1 MNIEVKSKTK
11 DEATRARI
19 VRVKLSSSKSFET
32 PTRSATST
40 EHNYK
45 IQTVDKIVSSLG
57 LGQGPP
63 TSFENE
69 IFQISKL
76 HDIEQLQRFL
86 KKNGTFS
93 NAKNEVVAKKKAYND
108 KLVIYY
114 PAFSK
119 KMFYEDNLQLG
130 IENLTTLID
139 FQVTACNLENISIPE
154 SHPNQSFDGFKKD
167 LQILSKRAIGHG
179 GKQIIPYLDMGME
192 HELFIE
198 KYRYL
203 IDSGYPVIGTVYR
216 SLNEH
221 YPNFR
226 YLQDRDDDI
235 LIICSGVNRYWQ
247 SNWTTAYIHVPNFWG
262 IDVTSLESKPAPPK
276 KDQFGNYLPREPKLI
291 DDIKRFDQSSLGI
304 IKLKSHKNRYGT
316 DLNCDCAVCSG
327 KNIDDFKNEYSRDS
341 KGNIDTD
348 ILETFCKLH
357 ETYASTSEFNNER
370 KFIEQDDSKTY
381 IDYHQFLNE
390 CIKKNKQ

>member
-1 MNIEVKSKTK
+1 MSIDVKSKIK
-11 DEATRARI
+11 DEATGARI

-40 EHNYK
+40 EHNYR
-45 IQTVDKIVSSLG
+45 IQAIDKIVSSSG
-57 LGQGPP
+57 LGQGPS

-69 IFQISKL
+69 IFQVSKI

-86 KKNGTFS
+86 KKNGTFNS
-93 NAKNEVVAKKKAYND
+93 AKKEVVAKKKAYED
-108 KLVIYY
+108 KLVVYY
-114 PAFSK
+114 PAFSG
-119 KMFYEDNLQLG
+119 KMFYKENKQLG
-130 IENLTTLID
+130 IQNLTTLID
-139 FQVTACNLENISIPE
+139 FQVTGCNLDNISVPE
-154 SHPNQSFDGFKKD
+154 SHPNQNFDDFKKD
-167 LQILSKRAIGHG
+167 LQILSKRALGHG

-203 IDSGYPVIGTVYR
+203 IDSGYPIIGTVYR

-226 YLQDRDDDI
+226 YLQERDDDI
-235 LIICSGVNRYWQ
+235 LIICSGVDRYWR
-247 SNWTTAYIHVPNFWG
+247 SNWTTAYLHVPNFWG

-276 KDQFGNYLPREPKLI
+276 KDKFGNYLPKVQKPI

-304 IKLKSHKNRYGT
+304 ITLQAHEHSYGT
-316 DLNCDCAVCSG
+316 ALNCPCAVCNG
-327 KNIDDFKNEYSRDS
+327 KNLDEFKLEYSIDA

-348 ILETFCKLH
+348 ILDNFCKLH

-370 KFIEQDDSKTY
+370 EFIRQNDSKTY
-381 IDYHQFLNE
+381 IDYHQFLDD
-390 CIKKNKQ
+390 CIKKNKK